1 MNGINKKVT
10 AGAVALGVALGSYGI
25 ASAASGST
33 TTTPT
38 PATPSTSLTA
48 PAAPPGWGAQRSDE
62 TLLTG
67 DTAAKVKEIALA
79 RVQGPPSFASRRTP
93 TGTPRTRRI

>member
-62 TLLTG
+62 TSHRRHGRQGQG
-67 DTAAKVKEIALA
+67 D
-79 RVQGPPSFASRRTP
+79 RPGQVQGPPSFASRPTP